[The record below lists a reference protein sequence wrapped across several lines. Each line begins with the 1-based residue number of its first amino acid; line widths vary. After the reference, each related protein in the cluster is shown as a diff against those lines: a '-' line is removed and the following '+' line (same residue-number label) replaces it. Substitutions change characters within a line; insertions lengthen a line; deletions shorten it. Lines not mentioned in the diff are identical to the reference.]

1 MARSPWLIVAP
12 PAVALAA
19 GAARWLVQGSG
30 NLYTATEKRF
40 YVPDPDLGWRVASGG
55 PVWLGL
61 EVLAILAAVVV
72 GVAALLW
79 IVRRFERK
87 RGEPIVWARGIL
99 AAGGALPIVIPILAF
114 ASGLGPANGR
124 ETLPEGATAAAP
136 TAGIEGALP
145 LPAGRYQVVAHAGT
159 AITAKVSAG
168 KETFE
173 ARFARDITGT
183 LDIDFADLARPIQAE
198 VSADATAVDT
208 GVDMRSDHARDKY
221 LATGKYPRLGLRIT
235 RLVAA
240 RQDRPDLIA
249 FRAAAELDFLGEK
262 LPVEVTGNLRAADE
276 AARARLGLG
285 AEPAVAIV
293 AANLEITVRGSG
305 LRTSA
310 DSFDSDRIPINVSL
324 VLVKQR

>member
-1 MARSPWLIVAP
+1 MARSPWLIVVP
-12 PAVALAA
+12 PVVALAA

-30 NLYTATEKRF
+30 NVYTATEKRF
-40 YVPDPDLGWRVASGG
+40 YVPDPDLGWRVAPGG
-55 PVWLGL
+55 PLWLGL

-87 RGEPIVWARGIL
+87 REKPIVWARGVL
-99 AAGGALPIVIPILAF
+99 AAGGALPIVLPILAF
-114 ASGLGPANGR
+114 ASGLGPASGR

-198 VSADATAVDT
+198 VSA
-208 GVDMRSDHARDKY
+208 
-221 LATGKYPRLGLRIT
+221 
-235 RLVAA
+235 
-240 RQDRPDLIA
+240 
-249 FRAAAELDFLGEK
+249 GET
-262 LPVEVTGNLRAADE
+262 LPVVLPGHRRTRVEQ
-276 AARARLGLG
+276 
-285 AEPAVAIV
+285 PA
-293 AANLEITVRGSG
+293 G
-305 LRTSA
+305 
-310 DSFDSDRIPINVSL
+310 
-324 VLVKQR
+324 